1 MDVLNT
7 KNKVSAATLNRF
19 FVSALLLLTVT
30 GCGLSGFQRGLSAA
44 MMNNPDP
51 ATVREAM
58 PTFLVTTDAMIEA
71 APNNSARLRT
81 GAELYSA
88 FAVLF
93 IDDPDRARRLV
104 ARAKMYGEKALCV
117 DADIAC
123 HLDQV
128 DFEEFVG
135 VLNRLDDDVLPS
147 LYAYT
152 IGWLSWAQFHSDD
165 WSVVA
170 NLPKHQAVLAHIVA
184 QDETF
189 HQGSALVYLG
199 MVKSLRP
206 PSLGGNPEEARK
218 HFERAIE
225 LSNGQNL
232 SAKVELARS
241 YARLVYD
248 RELHDHVLKEVLEA
262 PVEAPGLTLQNAL
275 AKSQARDLLQSADD
289 FF

>member
-1 MDVLNT
+1 MYLFKM
-7 KNKVSAATLNRF
+7 KNRGPVMLSRF
-19 FVSALLLLTVT
+19 FLGALLLIIVT

-58 PTFLVTTDAMIEA
+58 PTFLVTTDALIEA
-71 APNNSARLRT
+71 APEDVGRLRT
-81 GAELYSA
+81 GSELYSA

-93 IDDPDRARRLV
+93 IDDPERAQRLV
-104 ARAKMYGEKALCV
+104 ARAKFYGEKALCL
-117 DADIAC
+117 DDDIAC
-123 HLDQV
+123 NLDQA
-128 DFEEFVG
+128 DFETFVAM
-135 VLNRLDDDVLPS
+135 LNRLDDDALPS

-152 IGWLSWAQFHSDD
+152 LSWLAWARLNSDD

-170 NLPKHQAVLAHIVA
+170 NLPKYQAALAHIVE
-184 QDETF
+184 QNENF
-189 HQGSALVYLG
+189 RQGSALVYLG

-206 PSLGGNPEEARK
+206 PSLGGKPEEARQ

-225 LSNGQNL
+225 LSDGRNL
-232 SAKVELARS
+232 AAKVELAQS

-248 RELHDHVLKEVLEA
+248 RQLHDQLLKEVLQA

-275 AKSQARDLLQSADD
+275 AKNQARDLLQSADEY
-289 FF
+289 F